1 MASEGI
7 PGSPPSSEDCGR
19 SRPAWKEQEA
29 RAAMSGLVRLQ
40 RTQGVES
47 SFAQHG
53 KDMGCQGPAVALGSG
68 QAVRLMSKRVLF
80 HLHVRE

>member
-1 MASEGI
+1 
-7 PGSPPSSEDCGR
+7 
-19 SRPAWKEQEA
+19 
-29 RAAMSGLVRLQ
+29 MSGLVRLQ

-53 KDMGCQGPAVALGSG
+53 KDVGCQGPAVALGSG
-68 QAVRLMSKRVLF
+68 QVVRLMSKRVLF